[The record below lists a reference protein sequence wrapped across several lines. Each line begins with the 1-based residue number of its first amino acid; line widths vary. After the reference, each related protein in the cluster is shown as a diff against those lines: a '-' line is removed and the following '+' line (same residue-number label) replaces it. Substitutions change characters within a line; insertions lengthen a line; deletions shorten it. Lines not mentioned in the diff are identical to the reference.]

1 MKYYFLFLFIIIGK
15 TFLFSQNDV
24 KKIDS
29 IIKENAKLKIEI
41 KNLKGTVKKTESK
54 LLNKINSFNDE
65 LTKQNN
71 SLSVL
76 LNEKESVLRKD
87 VQSIYDSLQNNSK
100 RVNSQ
105 ELKLNREKEASE
117 KNFLYSIIGIL
128 IVFVLVIVIYLISQR
143 RAKSIEQK
151 TGDLDASTADLK
163 KQLSDLSTTTSED
176 LASALEKF
184 ANVASAQPTETEPDH
199 TMVIEFAKQIVSME
213 NNMSR
218 MDPNDRGLK
227 RIKRAIDKM
236 HDTLKTMDYGITPLI
251 GTNVFV
257 GQQIDV
263 EEQKIDENITPG
275 NRQIYNVIKAE
286 ILFKGEQIQRG
297 KVDIKY
303 NPND

>member
-1 MKYYFLFLFIIIGK
+1 MGK

-236 HDTLKTMDYGITPLI
+236 HDTLKTMDYEITPLL
-251 GTNVFV
+251 GTNVIE
-257 GQQIDV
+257 GQIIEID
-263 EEQKIDENITPG
+263 
-275 NRQIYNVIKAE
+275 RQE
-286 ILFKGEQIQRG
+286 
-297 KVDIKY
+297 
-303 NPND
+303 